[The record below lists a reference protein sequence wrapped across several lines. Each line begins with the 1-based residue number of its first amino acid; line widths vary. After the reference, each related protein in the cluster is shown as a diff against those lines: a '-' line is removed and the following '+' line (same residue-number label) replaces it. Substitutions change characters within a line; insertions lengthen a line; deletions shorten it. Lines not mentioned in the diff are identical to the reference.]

1 MEALL
6 KNGAEK
12 AGKIADGVL
21 GKVRTK
27 LGFSGT

>member
-1 MEALL
+1 L
-6 KNGAEK
+6 KTGAEK

-27 LGFSGT
+27 LGFTAT